1 MSYSQRSLDPMARD
15 HRPRDTHV
23 LFPVHSHCSRRCAE
37 DLRFAMTPLKA
48 FLVEDSPV
56 IRENLVAALEE
67 LLPLRVVGT
76 AEDEAGAVSWLGNT
90 ANSCDIAIVDIFLR
104 RGSGLGVLRALQQ
117 RSAKFDRVV
126 LTNYATEDMRRQC
139 LLLGA
144 SHVFDKSGEI
154 DALVAHCL
162 QLAGPDTPAHTEQPS
177 AA

>member
-1 MSYSQRSLDPMARD
+1 MAR
-15 HRPRDTHV
+15 HRRRRDTHI
-23 LFPVHSHCSRRCAE
+23 LLPVHFHRSRPWPGRQQS
-37 DLRFAMTPLKA
+37 AMTPLKA

-76 AEDEAGAVSWLGNT
+76 AEDEAGAVSWLADT

-117 RSAKFDRVV
+117 KSASFDRVV

-144 SHVFDKSGEI
+144 SHVFDKSGDI

-162 QLAGPDTPAHTEQPS
+162 ELAGPNTPAPVAIPS
-177 AA
+177 VE